1 MENIKYVCTHYIN
14 QVGVNENMA
23 EIGFSPKYDD
33 LATFKI
39 KFIKKNADKKLFD
52 YLLKCLDLPQLPNY
66 SYSVCNEKLRKTS
79 DYDKM
84 KSFLPIEVKEAVD
97 ERIELSEKLT
107 LKSKTYIV
115 ESINTKTTAKY
126 GKNIKVGD
134 DVYWTIDLSYK
145 YQSRIVYVNNVPR
158 TIAYNNFNRFINA
171 FNLKEKPENQ
181 SKLDIF

>member
-1 MENIKYVCTHYIN
+1 M
-14 QVGVNENMA
+14 
-23 EIGFSPKYDD
+23 
-33 LATFKI
+33 
-39 KFIKKNADKKLFD
+39 
-52 YLLKCLDLPQLPNY
+52 
-66 SYSVCNEKLRKTS
+66 SVQ
-79 DYDKM
+79 
-84 KSFLPIEVKEAVD
+84 
-97 ERIELSEKLT
+97 
-107 LKSKTYIV
+107 IV